1 MPVFLRQEDHKLKA
15 VLGYIAR
22 SCFRKERKKRKRRE
36 GEKKR
41 RRERKKRNQKARTAA

>member
-1 MPVFLRQEDHKLKA
+1 MPGFLRQEDHKLKA

-22 SCFRKERKKRKRRE
+22 SCFRKERKRRRRE

-41 RRERKKRNQKARTAA
+41 RRERKKRNQKARTVA